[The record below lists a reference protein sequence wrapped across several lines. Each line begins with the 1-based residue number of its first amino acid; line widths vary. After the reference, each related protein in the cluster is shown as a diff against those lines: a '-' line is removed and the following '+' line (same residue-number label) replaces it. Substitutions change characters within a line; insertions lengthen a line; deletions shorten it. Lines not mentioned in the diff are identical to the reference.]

1 MKKKFSAILLSVF
14 VLSIVA
20 VYAIGYRSH
29 LSLSHLPTATPQP
42 SFHLLQADRL
52 RRAYN
57 TDELREAS
65 DLIVVAKV
73 MPGKENKLITSSDGE
88 YVVSGHTLTNLQVI
102 STIKGDLDSDTITIT
117 EEYFSVPVE
126 GGTLDHW
133 TQQAYLPANEN
144 ETYLFFLKKYD
155 INLDVFPNMY
165 FPVDLQYG
173 KYVLNSPVNLM
184 SDSAF
189 ESLEVLDNVYGHDYP
204 TWYSEIYDTY
214 ISEYLGEQ
222 TDAVPDTDPSAVPD
236 TDPSANPDTVPST
249 VPDADTEAPVSS
261 M

>member
-1 MKKKFSAILLSVF
+1 MKKKFGAILLSVF
-14 VLSIVA
+14 VLSIA
-20 VYAIGYRSH
+20 DVYAIGYRSH

-65 DLIVVAKV
+65 DLIVVASV
-73 MPGKENKLITSSDGE
+73 LPDKENKLIERNGLVMHGYTK
-88 YVVSGHTLTNLQVI
+88 TNLQVI
-102 STIKGDLDSDTITIT
+102 SVLGGQLSPNADIISIT
-117 EEYFSVPVE
+117 EEYFYVPNE
-126 GGTLDHW
+126 DGTTDYW
-133 TQQAYLPANEN
+133 TQEAYLPANEN

-155 INLDVFPNMY
+155 DSRPFAGMY
-165 FPVDLQYG
+165 YPIDLQYG
-173 KYVLNSPVNLM
+173 KYVLNPPINLM
-184 SDSAF
+184 SDSALD
-189 ESLEVLDNVYGHDYP
+189 SLEVLDNVYGHDYP

-222 TDAVPDTDPSAVPD
+222 TDAVPDTDPSAIPD
-236 TDPSANPDTVPST
+236 AVPSA